1 MQLSRGPW
9 LQRVPVGRAWHSLH
23 RTRVKD
29 ILGMGFVD
37 VVVPPG
43 VSAGGVMEFESG
55 GASLTATV
63 PDGLGPGDTFQVPVD
78 GASSSDIMQS
88 FMAWFERESV
98 GDKVDAYVVENAHRM
113 AATGSIEP
121 GGEHSHEWWPLYCE
135 YQTQFESLLKDF
147 LDEAGCTVEQFLA
160 AAKDA
165 EGLNEIYV
173 QLFLAHSE
181 YSMFVELMS
190 MEALKQA
197 AENDVG

>member
-1 MQLSRGPW
+1 
-9 LQRVPVGRAWHSLH
+9 
-23 RTRVKD
+23 
-29 ILGMGFVD
+29 MGFVD

-113 AATGSIEP
+113 AANGFDA
-121 GGEHSHEWWPLYCE
+121 GGDYRRRRRRSGATP
-135 YQTQFESLLKDF
+135 
-147 LDEAGCTVEQFLA
+147 AGA
-160 AAKDA
+160 AP
-165 EGLNEIYV
+165 
-173 QLFLAHSE
+173 
-181 YSMFVELMS
+181 
-190 MEALKQA
+190 QA
-197 AENDVG
+197 AHGAGG

>member
-1 MQLSRGPW
+1 
-9 LQRVPVGRAWHSLH
+9 
-23 RTRVKD
+23 
-29 ILGMGFVD
+29 MGLVD

-43 VSAGGVMEFESG
+43 VSAGSVVEFEAG

-63 PDGLGPGDTFQVPVD
+63 PDGFGPGDTFQVAVD
-78 GASSSDIMQS
+78 GASASSSHDILQS

-98 GDKVDAYVVENAHRM
+98 GDKVDRYVVENAHRM
-113 AATGSIEP
+113 AATGPIEP

-135 YQTQFESLLKDF
+135 YQAQFESLLKEF
-147 LDEAGCTVEQFLA
+147 LEEAGCSIDQFLA

-197 AENDVG
+197 AENDLSG